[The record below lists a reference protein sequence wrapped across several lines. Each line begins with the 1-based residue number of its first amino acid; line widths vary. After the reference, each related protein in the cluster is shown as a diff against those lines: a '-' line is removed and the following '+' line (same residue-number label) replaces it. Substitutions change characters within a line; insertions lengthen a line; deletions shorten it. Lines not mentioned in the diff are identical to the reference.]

1 MELVNMILIGITGG
15 SGTGKSTAT
24 KLLKQKISNCKI
36 INLDEYMRRYC
47 NEHREDIISKLDL
60 NIGNDHWSTHLV
72 KKYEDIKKWVSIIE
86 KDIETCVRNIILEN
100 NNLVQTI
107 ILDWAFLSLLPI
119 YNECDFTILVKCD
132 LDTKLNRL
140 TKRLEENSKLDKWNH
155 ALIER
160 LRNTALDEFGHTA
173 THIISNNGT
182 LNDLE
187 NNIHNILE
195 NHKKELN
202 NTLIFN

>member
-1 MELVNMILIGITGG
+1 MILIGITGG

>member
-1 MELVNMILIGITGG
+1 MILIGITGG

-24 KLLKQKISNCKI
+24 KMLKQKISNCKI

-100 NNLVQTI
+100 NNSVQTI